1 MSLEQRLVEDLKSAM
16 KRRDELETSVLRM
29 LKSQLMLKKTE
40 KEGQKELSDET
51 VQEVFASYAKKLAE
65 SVEQFRLGRREDLA
79 GKHEAELSV
88 VRRYLP
94 EPLGEDQI
102 KRIIEETIASSG
114 AAGPQDMG
122 KVMGPVMGRLKGRA
136 DGTLVSRLVRER
148 LQGK

>member
-102 KRIIEETIASSG
+102 KQIIEETIASTG